1 VIPLD
6 FLLHKMEILLVH
18 LCIRTSVFYL
28 HFTSRHR
35 QKKKKKKLARN
46 LGQYKAM

>member
-1 VIPLD
+1 
-6 FLLHKMEILLVH
+6 MEILLVH

-35 QKKKKKKLARN
+35 QKKKKKTGKKF
-46 LGQYKAM
+46 GSI